1 MLQQLGRLEEAEA
14 SYRKAIALKPD
25 SAEAHSNLG
34 NTLQKLGRLEEAE
47 VSYRKA
53 IFLNNDYNPAIA
65 GLGNV
70 LMKKG
75 QHKEGLA
82 NLRRGNGAIFFNF
95 ENGVTIQ

>member
-1 MLQQLGRLEEAEA
+1 LGSMLQE
-14 SYRKAIALKPD
+14 
-25 SAEAHSNLG
+25 
-34 NTLQKLGRLEEAE
+34 LGRLEEAE

-53 IFLNNDYNPAIA
+53 IFLKNDYNPAIA
-65 GLGNV
+65 GLGKV

>member
-1 MLQQLGRLEEAEA
+1 
-14 SYRKAIALKPD
+14 
-25 SAEAHSNLG
+25 AHNNLG
-34 NTLQKLGRLEEAE
+34 STLQVLGRLEEAE

-53 IFLNNDYNPAIA
+53 IFLKNDYNPAIA
-65 GLGNV
+65 GLGKV
-70 LMKKG
+70 LLEKG